1 MKKFKGKL
9 LTLEGPEGSG
19 KSTQLALLYKH
30 FKKKGR
36 KVISFREP
44 GSTETGEK
52 IRRILLNDKD
62 LKINF
67 LSEMLLYQAS
77 RAQFVSQKLIPAL
90 KKGYLVLLDRFTDA
104 TLAYQGYGG
113 GLDLKLIEKISKAVT
128 REIEPD
134 LTILLDIEPG
144 KGLARVLKTNK
155 KDRMEEKPLI
165 FHKRMRKGYLLLARK
180 KKRIKIIDASR
191 GISETQAQI
200 REVILNA
207 IKQRII

>member
-19 KSTQLALLYKH
+19 KSTQLALLYKY

-44 GSTETGEK
+44 GSTQTGER
-52 IRRILLNDKD
+52 IRRILLNDKN

-77 RAQFVSQKLIPAL
+77 RAQFVSQKLIPTL
-90 KKGYLVLLDRFTDA
+90 KKGCLVLLDRFTDA
-104 TLAYQGYGG
+104 TLAYQAYGG
-113 GLDLKLIEKISKAVT
+113 DLDLKLIEKISKAVT
-128 REIEPD
+128 RKIEPD
-134 LTILLDIEPG
+134 LTILLDIKPR
-144 KGLARVLKTNK
+144 KGLARILRVGK
-155 KDRMEEKPLI
+155 KDRMEQKSLAY
-165 FHKRMRKGYLLLARK
+165 HNRVRKGYLLLARK

-191 GISETQAQI
+191 SISETQAQI
-200 REVILNA
+200 RKVVLNA
-207 IKQRII
+207 IKRRII